1 MAQLLTRMQDYLV
14 HRQLPGGD
22 SNAAVPAAAVSY
34 LTSVLL
40 PSAADMTLRNNR
52 ELRTLAEILDLL
64 ALGRV
69 LEAGDVVAQRFRAVE
84 LASAEGTW
92 QLARHL
98 ELIPEARVSVTST
111 EARAEAARLERL
123 ETKVRL
129 GGPSSSPGGSGS
141 RGGKGAG

>member
-1 MAQLLTRMQDYLV
+1 
-14 HRQLPGGD
+14 
-22 SNAAVPAAAVSY
+22 
-34 LTSVLL
+34 
-40 PSAADMTLRNNR
+40 MTLRNNR

-69 LEAGDVVAQRFRAVE
+69 LESGDVVAQRFRAVE
-84 LASAEGTW
+84 LASADGTW

-123 ETKVRL
+123 ETKVRM
-129 GGPSSSPGGSGS
+129 GGPSNSPAGSGS
-141 RGGKGAG
+141 RGGRGAG